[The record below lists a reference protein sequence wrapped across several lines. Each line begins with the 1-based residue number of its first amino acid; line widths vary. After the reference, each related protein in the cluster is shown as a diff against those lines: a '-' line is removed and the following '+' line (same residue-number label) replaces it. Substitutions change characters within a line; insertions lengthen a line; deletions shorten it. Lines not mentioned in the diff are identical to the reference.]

1 MRTST
6 RAARR
11 RKRQAVTKIAVFATL
26 TACIVTAGILIAA
39 ALTDKP
45 AQPPQTTESAE
56 QQEPNP
62 EPITLTSEAT
72 EPSEAA
78 PEAQERPEAQVS
90 RYIYYNVPLADDL
103 QEYTQDLCNEYGVQ
117 YELVLALMSAESG
130 YRTDVISKTS
140 DYGIMQINK
149 VNHERLTKALGIT
162 DFLEPKQNIE
172 AGINMIA
179 EISEKYHTPEE
190 ILMVYNKGHAGAKKL
205 WNQGITTTKYTSR
218 VLQRM
223 DELEQRTGG

>member
-1 MRTST
+1 MRTGL
-6 RAARR
+6 AQR
-11 RKRQAVTKIAVFATL
+11 RKRQAAIRALVLAAFTTCVIT
-26 TACIVTAGILIAA
+26 TGILIAA

-45 AQPPQTTESAE
+45 TTPQEATENAE
-56 QQEPNP
+56 QQGPDQEAG
-62 EPITLTSEAT
+62 IITSEAT
-72 EPSEAA
+72 EPSEDA

-172 AGINMIA
+172 AGIYMIA

>member
-11 RKRQAVTKIAVFATL
+11 RRRHAVTKIAVFATL
-26 TACIVTAGILIAA
+26 IACIVTAGVLIAA

-45 AQPPQTTESAE
+45 AEPPQATESAE

-62 EPITLTSEAT
+62 EPITLTSEPT
-72 EPSEAA
+72 EQAAAISEA
-78 PEAQERPEAQVS
+78 PEQSTAQEP

-130 YRTDVISKTS
+130 YR
-140 DYGIMQINK
+140 
-149 VNHERLTKALGIT
+149 
-162 DFLEPKQNIE
+162 
-172 AGINMIA
+172 
-179 EISEKYHTPEE
+179 
-190 ILMVYNKGHAGAKKL
+190 
-205 WNQGITTTKYTSR
+205 
-218 VLQRM
+218 M
-223 DELEQRTGG
+223 DGQ

>member
-1 MRTST
+1 MRTGP
-6 RAARR
+6 ARR
-11 RKRQAVTKIAVFATL
+11 RKRQATIRAMVLAAFTTCVIT
-26 TACIVTAGILIAA
+26 TGILIAA

-45 AQPPQTTESAE
+45 TTPQEATENAE
-56 QQEPNP
+56 QQGPGQEVG
-62 EPITLTSEAT
+62 IITSEAT

-130 YRTDVISKTS
+130 YRTDVISKTN

-149 VNHERLTKALGIT
+149 INHERLTKTLGIT
-162 DFLEPKQNIE
+162 DYLDPEQNIR
-172 AGINMIA
+172 AGIYMLSEIA
-179 EISEKYHTPEE
+179 ENYDTPQE
-190 ILMVYNKGHAGAKKL
+190 ILMVYNRGHAGAKRL
-205 WNQGITTTKYTSR
+205 WKQGIITTKYTSR

>member
-11 RKRQAVTKIAVFATL
+11 RRRQAVTKIAVFATL

-45 AQPPQTTESAE
+45 TTPQEATESAE
-56 QQEPNP
+56 QQGPDQEAG
-62 EPITLTSEAT
+62 IITSEAT

-78 PEAQERPEAQVS
+78 PEAEERPEAQVP

-130 YRTDVISKTS
+130 YRTDVISKTN

-149 VNHERLTKALGIT
+149 INHERLTKTLGIT
-162 DFLEPKQNIE
+162 DYLDPEQNIR
-172 AGINMIA
+172 AGIYMLSEIA
-179 EISEKYHTPEE
+179 EKYDTPQE
-190 ILMVYNKGHAGAKKL
+190 ILMVYNRGHAGAKRL
-205 WNQGITTTKYTSR
+205 WKQGIITTKYTDR
-218 VLQRM
+218 VLDRM
-223 DELEQRTGG
+223 NGLKGR